1 MNIAIISYYFND
13 HHAEGIV
20 TAKLARGLSE
30 AGHTVTVFGHL
41 IGNQRVVDKNLV
53 NLNYLKIDSNIPS
66 WWKILNRLT
75 PSIKL
80 FDKILAIPNLI
91 TYNTPYDY
99 GWVIETKKAV
109 LTEHK
114 KRPFDIIHS
123 RLNPHSSH
131 QVALSIKKAN
141 SNIPWCAYF
150 SDPWPPH
157 RLPAP
162 YKNSSGTL
170 SRWQSDRLMRLF
182 LKLPDSIVF
191 TSTYMRDYIIQG
203 YKKQLMSKSFV
214 APHLSTYWK
223 STFNHVYEKTLT
235 FRHAGIINK
244 NRNPKILFD
253 GIRKYL
259 KKNKTAHKFL
269 RFEFMG
275 RNYAGS
281 KANPLNPP
289 RDLEKIVSFIE
300 QKDLETTWEWI
311 GNADILLLLE
321 FQFSQGIFFYA
332 KLSDYLHANR
342 PILALSPNKG
352 VVADLFKNGG
362 GIISPPNDS
371 NGVAEA
377 LDKLISLWQ
386 SKNLQITS
394 DGSLAEYVKPA
405 KIIPIYKRAFE
416 FAVQNCQK
424 FSLNF

>member
-41 IGNQRVVDKNLV
+41 IGNQKVLDKNLV
-53 NLNYLKIDSNIPS
+53 NLNYLKIDSTIPS
-66 WWKILNRLT
+66 WWKFLKKVAPPIALG
-75 PSIKL
+75 K
-80 FDKILAIPNLI
+80 KILAIPNLI
-91 TYNTPYDY
+91 TYNSPDDY
-99 GWVIETKKAV
+99 GWIIEARKAV
-109 LTEHK
+109 LKEHR
-114 KRPFDIIHS
+114 KRPFDIVHS

-131 QVALSIKKAN
+131 QVALSIKKADP
-141 SNIPWCAYF
+141 NIPWCAYF

-162 YKNSSGTL
+162 YESSSGTL
-170 SRWQSDRLMRLF
+170 SRWRSDRLMRLF
-182 LKLPDSIVF
+182 LKSSDSIVF
-191 TSTYMRDYIIQG
+191 TSAYMRNYIIQG
-203 YKKQLMSKSFV
+203 YERRLMDKSFL

-223 STFNHVYEKTLT
+223 SPFDHIYEKTLT
-235 FRHAGIINK
+235 FRHSGIINK
-244 NRNPKILFD
+244 NRNPNVLFD

-259 KKNKTAHKFL
+259 EKNKTAYKFL
-269 RFEFMG
+269 RFEFLG

-281 KANPLNPP
+281 KGKPLKPP
-289 RDLEKIVSFIE
+289 HDLGKIVSFIE
-300 QKDLETTWEWI
+300 QKDLEATWKWI
-311 GNADILLLLE
+311 GEADILLLLE

-362 GIISPPNDS
+362 GIISSPNDP

-377 LDKLISLWQ
+377 LDKLISLWR
-386 SKNLQITS
+386 SKNLQINLNS
-394 DGSLAEYVKPA
+394 SLAEYVKPA
-405 KIIPIYKRAFE
+405 NIIPIYEKAFE
-416 FAVQNCQK
+416 LAMQNCQK
-424 FSLNF
+424 SSIDF